1 MRLAAYAFPLR
12 NRLAGH
18 PPFWLLCA
26 DMTAKMDRPEKADS
40 DKKQQLDPETWVAAY
55 GDYLYRYALLR
66 LRDHAT
72 AQDVVQEALMAGVKG
87 LDRFDGRVDVKY
99 WLRGILKNKI
109 VDHIRKSS
117 RMQPVEDIGD
127 YELPDS
133 IKMKW
138 FGIPTSRPEPWAF
151 DIHQAFDQKEFW
163 AIFEKCVQGIPGVSQ
178 KAFVLK
184 EIEGQSTEDICKL
197 LDVTPNNVWVM
208 VHRARGALKN
218 CLESNWGQLTG

>member
-1 MRLAAYAFPLR
+1 MSGPCSGYGVPTMTVQTD
-12 NRLAGH
+12 
-18 PPFWLLCA
+18 PPE
-26 DMTAKMDRPEKADS
+26 TGQS
-40 DKKQQLDPETWVAAY
+40 NHKQNLDPETWVAEY

-72 AQDVVQEALMAGVKG
+72 AQDVVQDALLAGVKG

-99 WLRGILKNKI
+99 WLRGILRNKI

-163 AIFEKCVQGIPGVSQ
+163 AIFEKCVQGISGVSQ

-184 EIEGQSTEDICKL
+184 ELEGQSTEDICKL

-208 VHRARGALKN
+208 VHRARASLKK
-218 CLESNWGQLTG
+218 CLETNWGQLAG